1 MAYASLDLAAQML
14 AGGRIPHRGIKSSL
28 FALVE
33 VLCRGIMAVAMATAA
48 APSNDLLTE
57 NDWES
62 GDL

>member
-1 MAYASLDLAAQML
+1 ML
-14 AGGRIPHRGIKSSL
+14 AGGRIPHRGIKSSP

-57 NDWES
+57 NDRES